1 MKFLLIILTIVNTG
15 CVLAVPPKMKFTL
28 KVIDLETK
36 QSITNASV
44 WTGFTQ
50 KEDPWG
56 IGVGKSYI
64 IEEKIGSKGIATYSG
79 NSVNGGHG
87 GSVFAE
93 GYYYSG
99 FDFKYKTNKI
109 LNRWEPWNPTITVKL
124 RPKKDPVPMVYKR
137 IELKKIP
144 KKQIKIG
151 FDLEKGD
158 WVAPYGKGKI
168 ADFIFI
174 PNWYSF
180 DPIKGSEG
188 SYKLVFSN
196 PDDGIQEYEFPKN
209 LDSSFKWAYVAPTNN
224 YSNILEQKSVWTKT
238 GRLKKGYKNCNYIFR
253 VRSKRNKKGKII
265 SACYGRIK
273 GPIDVGPYGKFN
285 MEYWFNPNPKSR
297 SLESKNKPY

>member
-1 MKFLLIILTIVNTG
+1 MKATLLLLCLLQSG
-15 CVLAVPPKMKFTL
+15 CVLATL
-28 KVIDLETK
+28 PSSKYTVRAVDAETGLPV
-36 QSITNASV
+36 TNAV
-44 WTGFTQ
+44 IRTGFDHQ
-50 KEDPWG
+50 YDPWG
-56 IGVGKSYI
+56 NKPSIVDLRKEHVNEKGEVTFKGKDR
-64 IEEKIGSKGIATYSG
+64 KGGA
-79 NSVNGGHG
+79 GGT
-87 GSVFAE
+87 VFAE
-93 GYYYSG
+93 GYYTGHKGQGS
-99 FDFKYKTNKI
+99 KLNAV

>member
-36 QSITNASV
+36 QSITNALV

-109 LNRWEPWNPTITVKL
+109 LNRWEPWNPTSRKV
-124 RPKKDPVPMVYKR
+124 
-137 IELKKIP
+137 
-144 KKQIKIG
+144 
-151 FDLEKGD
+151 
-158 WVAPYGKGKI
+158 
-168 ADFIFI
+168 
-174 PNWYSF
+174 
-180 DPIKGSEG
+180 
-188 SYKLVFSN
+188 LVS
-196 PDDGIQEYEFPKN
+196 
-209 LDSSFKWAYVAPTNN
+209 
-224 YSNILEQKSVWTKT
+224 
-238 GRLKKGYKNCNYIFR
+238 
-253 VRSKRNKKGKII
+253 
-265 SACYGRIK
+265 
-273 GPIDVGPYGKFN
+273 
-285 MEYWFNPNPKSR
+285 
-297 SLESKNKPY
+297 